1 VTLPLGLQVRDRQ
14 GKLSIHGTLKA
25 QRFRLFR
32 RSAAKLRRH
41 SSIQRV
47 ADKADAWGS
56 SPFPSPLAPI
66 PPAALQTLDQKHADD
81 HGENNFKDQPTN
93 AHATFLS
100 GLAARLERE
109 CQERV
114 TFP

>member
-1 VTLPLGLQVRDRQ
+1 MQFRCRCRQ
-14 GKLSIHGTLKA
+14 GPTP
-25 QRFRLFR
+25 
-32 RSAAKLRRH
+32 
-41 SSIQRV
+41 
-47 ADKADAWGS
+47 GS

-93 AHATFLS
+93 VHATFLS

-109 CQERV
+109 CRERV
-114 TFP
+114 TLP